1 MRARQIHSAHHLRPA
16 GKMLGSHSHTAFPS
30 AHCIRAAK
38 AIHDPQY
45 IDHAIER
52 GSRNSSCRAT
62 AKWAHHWLPG
72 ASSPVFKARTRFPF
86 RHQPTSPHYARACA
100 GPAPITISRRRWA
113 ASALSYVQGGVGG
126 QSSRLCSYRPWRPC
140 STRSGYRLPR
150 RCPNGR
156 SGHRPRTSS
165 ANVSHHRFHTFG
177 RLLSGNGNDSCGS
190 EAATPLAGVLRT
202 PVMQPDSAPKSAV
215 SSKWR

>member
-1 MRARQIHSAHHLRPA
+1 MRARQIRSAHHLRPA

-45 IDHAIER
+45 IDHAIEH

-72 ASSPVFKARTRFPF
+72 ASSPAFKARTRFPF

-126 QSSRLCSYRPWRPC
+126 QPV
-140 STRSGYRLPR
+140 GYAAIDREDPAVHVLVT
-150 RCPNGR
+150 
-156 SGHRPRTSS
+156 GHPDVVRT
-165 ANVSHHRFHTFG
+165 G
-177 RLLSGNGNDSCGS
+177 G
-190 EAATPLAGVLRT
+190 LAIARA
-202 PVMQPDSAPKSAV
+202 PVRQMSVITAS
-215 SSKWR
+215 